1 MIVEVR
7 LFATLASYLPQ
18 EDRAKGATALDV
30 PVSASVNDVAVR
42 LGIPDAL
49 TRVALVNGQEA
60 GPERRLA
67 AGDVVTL
74 FPPLM
79 GGN

>member
-7 LFATLASYLPQ
+7 LFATLASYLPP
-18 EDRAKGATALDV
+18 DRQGAGAAVVDVPSGAT
-30 PVSASVNDVAVR
+30 VNDVAGQ
-42 LGIPDAL
+42 LGIPETIA
-49 TRVALVNGQEA
+49 RVALVNGQET
-60 GPERRLA
+60 GLERRLA

-79 GGN
+79 GGQ

>member
-1 MIVEVR
+1 LIVEVR
-7 LFATLASYLPQ
+7 LFATLSSYLPPR
-18 EDRAKGATALDV
+18 DRGTGTTALDV
-30 PVSASVNDVAVR
+30 PVGATVNDVATR

-49 TRVALVNGQEA
+49 ARVALVNGKDA
-60 GPERRLA
+60 GPERHLS

-79 GGN
+79 GGE